1 MFSGNGNES
10 ILKERSE
17 ITLES
22 KVAFLLHI
30 GILLLGANIGGIISK
45 KLKQPAVLG
54 QILVGMLLGMGILEK
69 TELIHYLSEIGVIF
83 LMFIAGLE
91 TDVNELRA
99 SGKSSSAIAI
109 AGVIVPLVLV
119 SGAAFIMSGDW
130 VSSLIVG
137 LISIATSVSISVQTL
152 KELGQL
158 KTKQGV
164 GILGAAIIDDVIG
177 IILLTIVVGMARPG
191 TGTNIFIVIL
201 KIISFFVITII
212 IGYILVQLLAKI
224 SDRVNVRR
232 KIVPYAIISCLI
244 LAFISEEL
252 GVAAVTGAYF
262 AGVIFSM
269 TPYRHKIS
277 HDIGLIS
284 DTIFTPIF
292 FVGIGLGVELNTIGV
307 GIGYSLLLLGL
318 GIIGKIAGCGWGAK
332 LTGFR
337 GKHSLQVGIGMV
349 PRAEVSIIIA
359 NLGLKMNLIGYK
371 EFASAIVLVVATTL
385 ITPSFLKWSFRE
397 TGKIKDAT

>member
-1 MFSGNGNES
+1 MEA
-10 ILKERSE
+10 
-17 ITLES
+17 
-22 KVAFLLHI
+22 KVTFLLHI

-54 QILVGMLLGMGILEK
+54 QILMGMVLGMGILEK
-69 TELIHYLSEIGVIF
+69 TELIHHLSEIGVIF

-99 SGKSSSAIAI
+99 SGKSSAAIAV
-109 AGVIVPLVLV
+109 AGVLVPLLLV
-119 SGAAFIMSGDW
+119 SGAAYIFSGKW
-130 VSSLIVG
+130 VSSIIVG

-152 KELGQL
+152 KEIGQL
-158 KTKQGV
+158 KTRQGV

-177 IILLTIVVGMARPG
+177 IILLTIVVGMIKPESG
-191 TGTNIFIVIL
+191 SNIFVVIL
-201 KIISFFVITII
+201 KILSFFVIII
-212 IGYILVQLLAKI
+212 VLGYILVQILARI

-244 LAFISEEL
+244 LSFISEEL

-292 FVGIGLGVELNTIGV
+292 FVAIGLGVELSTIGD
-307 GIGYSLLLLGL
+307 GLGYSILLLLL
-318 GIIGKIAGCGWGAK
+318 GIIGKIVGCGWGAK
-332 LTGFR
+332 MTGFN
-337 GKHSLQVGIGMV
+337 GKHSLQIGIGMV

-359 NLGLKMNLIGYK
+359 NLGLKMHLIDHK
-371 EFASAIVLVVATTL
+371 DFASAIVLVVVTTL
-385 ITPSFLKWSFRE
+385 ITPSLLKWSFKGDE
-397 TGKIKDAT
+397 EIKDAT